1 MEASPRRSLLQRMVD
16 FDTALSL
23 RIHSFFLF
31 VPRPLLKA
39 LEISGDGRLWFPL
52 LLSLLPL
59 TPSSPL
65 PTALLLG
72 SLLDLL
78 LIGLLKHLIRRPRP
92 VYNKGMSLAFAVDQ
106 WSFPSGH
113 SSRVLFLASF
123 HGLSSTSINLGT
135 SGIWDFIRGYHVES
149 EVFFRSYVLTSCYEM
164 TCWLA
169 RKGCVLCMW
178 LKSSKY
184 QSYTCPCSS
193 SNFSL

>member
-1 MEASPRRSLLQRMVD
+1 MVLDAMEAAPRSSLLRRMVD

-59 TPSSPL
+59 TPSSPF

-92 VYNKGMSLAFAVDQ
+92 IYNKGMSLAFAVDQ

-113 SSRVLFLASF
+113 SSRVLFFASF
-123 HGLSSTSINLGT
+123 LALSSASIDLGT
-135 SGIWDFIRGYHVES
+135 SFIWDFIRENTRFGS
-149 EVFFRSYVLTSCYEM
+149 
-164 TCWLA
+164 
-169 RKGCVLCMW
+169 
-178 LKSSKY
+178 
-184 QSYTCPCSS
+184 
-193 SNFSL
+193 